1 MEWKYTYFYLKN
13 QAVLRRKNRTGEYE
27 KNITSS
33 VYLQSSFLFL
43 FDFLSVTLLRVTWA
57 SAWRSRICRRW
68 KWMKFHIIHAW
79 IRHTATRALSLMEKK
94 NILIKYLH
102 VESAICISC
111 TKTLVKYTYLIC
123 SFLFFFY
130 TNINRFTSSYTNS
143 PKHSQKLSHIN
154 HLLPLRNPQ
163 NVKQLPN
170 RGSIEIS
177 TADVQSLVLIDG

>member
-1 MEWKYTYFYLKN
+1 MKVHIFILKKS
-13 QAVLRRKNRTGEYE
+13 QAVLRKNKTGDYE

-79 IRHTATRALSLMEKK
+79 IRHTATRALSLMEEK

-102 VESAICISC
+102 VQSAICISC
-111 TKTLVKYTYLIC
+111 TKTLVKYTYLILC
-123 SFLFFFY
+123 CLSFFY
-130 TNINRFTSSYTNS
+130 TNINRFTSNYTNS
-143 PKHSQKLSHIN
+143 PKHYQKLSHIN
-154 HLLPLRNPQ
+154 HLLPLGNPQ